1 MRKFEAKDLA
11 GKTVESV
18 DDTSVNVIKIVFTDG
33 STLELW
39 AEKAVPALFTCIPGF
54 FVAD

>member
-39 AEKAVPALFTCIPGF
+39 AENAVNTRYGSIPGF